1 MSDVLYLIKK
11 RNISEA
17 YSHHT
22 EEGLK
27 ELDAVVA
34 NFIQE
39 LITIKGTC
47 LFDRD
52 YGTTFLTDLGRE
64 VNVYKIRY
72 ILANNYHST
81 KEKYGILAVETLNV
95 HMSRDDGFLDLHLKI
110 SFPGVAIETNTAT
123 WYNGQF
129 TTKTIIEV
137 TK

>member
-1 MSDVLYLIKK
+1 MSDVLYSIKK
-11 RNISEA
+11 RNPDET

-22 EEGLK
+22 SSGFEGL
-27 ELDAVVA
+27 DAKVA

-47 LFDRD
+47 LFDKE

-72 ILANNYHST
+72 ILDRNYQAT
-81 KEKYGILAVETLNV
+81 KDKYGILAVETLSAN
-95 HMSRDDGFLDLHLKI
+95 MRRDDGFLELSLKI
-110 SFPGVAIETNTAT
+110 IFPGVAIETNTAT